1 MATEKNTRVTLP
13 KILLTSIPRES
24 TIRFRV
30 FIWLAASFLWLIH
43 SIGSAYYAFRG
54 DPWSHGDWLISY
66 TDGFVRR
73 GLLGELIFGLA
84 GTIDIHPGAIVLG
97 LQTLAAAVFYFG
109 LAALLLKGNQKL
121 GIWLISLVPLG
132 FAYVLVDPASAGR
145 KEILLFAWAILW
157 QRLESKNSK
166 LRLAHAVASTCLVA
180 LVFSHEGFL
189 FYIPLVLLISIL
201 SNTSLDWLDFFK
213 RAGLLLVP
221 SALAGS
227 VIALVKTN
235 ATPAGLCAPIL
246 SAGYS
251 EYTCDGAVYLA
262 AEGGPSGISYG
273 LSWLANFPTNYFI
286 YFLFVVP
293 FLGIIV
299 AFLFSSL
306 QLRRSKFGNR
316 ELGMLSIFALIAST
330 PILIIAVD
338 WGRYLQIAITLFA
351 IAVVSHATGTVSLKP
366 MGSPRLR
373 FWVYL
378 VLGLS
383 IALFLL
389 SGLSVSDGQYRSVVL
404 NLLNI
409 GYYLNGGLTPGVLR

>member
-1 MATEKNTRVTLP
+1 
-13 KILLTSIPRES
+13 
-24 TIRFRV
+24 
-30 FIWLAASFLWLIH
+30 
-43 SIGSAYYAFRG
+43 
-54 DPWSHGDWLISY
+54 
-66 TDGFVRR
+66 
-73 GLLGELIFGLA
+73 
-84 GTIDIHPGAIVLG
+84 
-97 LQTLAAAVFYFG
+97 
-109 LAALLLKGNQKL
+109 
-121 GIWLISLVPLG
+121 
-132 FAYVLVDPASAGR
+132 VLVDPASAGR

-157 QRLESKNSK
+157 QRLESKTSK
-166 LRLAHAVASTCLVA
+166 LRLAHAVASICLVA

-201 SNTSLDWLDFFK
+201 SNPSLDWLDLFK

-227 VIALVKTN
+227 AIALVQTN
-235 ATPAGLCAPIL
+235 ATPVGLCAPIL

-273 LSWLANFPTNYFI
+273 LSWLVNFPTNYFI

-293 FLGIIV
+293 FSGIIV

-306 QLRRSKFGNR
+306 QLRRSKLGNR
-316 ELGMLSIFALIAST
+316 ELGILSIFALIAST

-351 IAVVSHATGTVSLKP
+351 IAVVSHATGTAPLKP